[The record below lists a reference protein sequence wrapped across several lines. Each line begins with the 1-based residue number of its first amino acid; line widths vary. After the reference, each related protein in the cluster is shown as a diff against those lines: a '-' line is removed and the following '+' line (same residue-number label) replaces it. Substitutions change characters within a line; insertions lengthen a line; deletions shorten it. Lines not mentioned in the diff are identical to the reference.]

1 MICCSH
7 SKDTGAILIVSV
19 SIALLGETEA
29 THRTFERLKPDVLSY
44 VVLHVVE
51 LRGLLFAEFAL

>member
-1 MICCSH
+1 M
-7 SKDTGAILIVSV
+7 SV

-29 THRTFERLKPDVLSY
+29 THHTFERLKPDVLSY
-44 VVLHVVE
+44 VVLHVVK

>member
-1 MICCSH
+1 M
-7 SKDTGAILIVSV
+7 SV
-19 SIALLGETEA
+19 SIALLGESEA
-29 THRTFERLKPDVLSY
+29 TDLTFERLKPDVLSY